1 MTSSTSNVRIESIVP
16 MRTPA
21 ELASELPLNDAY
33 AQSIVTTRKRIADII
48 HGKDRRLL
56 VVLGPCSIHDP
67 ASAMEYAQKLT
78 KLRQQHQASLE
89 IVMRV
94 YFEKPRTIVGWKG
107 LINDPHRDQSFRI
120 DEGLHT
126 ARKLLLELAA
136 MGMPAG
142 CEFLDAATGQYYAD
156 TVSWGAI
163 GARTTESQVHREI
176 ASGLSCPVGFKNA
189 TSGDVSI
196 AIDAVQAAGHAHA
209 FLSPTEAG
217 KLALFRTTGNEDA
230 HLILRG
236 GAKPNYDSHSVQ
248 SAWQQQMDRGIN
260 RRLIIDCSHAN
271 SGKDHNRQ
279 PLVAQSI
286 ADRLGHE
293 SHKIGGLMIESHL
306 VAGKQD
312 ASSTAD
318 LTYGQ
323 SVTDACLGWDDTVA
337 VLDTLARTVESDV
350 LNQSSIAQGED
361 A

>member
-1 MTSSTSNVRIESIVP
+1 MTSSTSNTRIDSIVP

-21 ELASELPLNDAY
+21 ELASEWPLSDAS
-33 AQSIVTTRKRIADII
+33 AQAIVATRQQIANII
-48 HGKDRRLL
+48 HGRDKRLL
-56 VVLGPCSIHDP
+56 LVLGPCSIHDP
-67 ASAMEYAQKLT
+67 AAAIDYAQKL
-78 KLRQQHQASLE
+78 KQLREKHQDALE

-120 DEGLHT
+120 DEGLFI
-126 ARKLLLELAA
+126 ARKLLLELADI
-136 MGMPAG
+136 GIPAG

-189 TSGDVSI
+189 TSGDVAI
-196 AIDAVQAAGHAHA
+196 AIDAVQAAGNAHA

-217 KLALFRTTGNEDA
+217 KLALFRTLGNEDA
-230 HLILRG
+230 HVILRG
-236 GAKPNYDSHSVQ
+236 GATPNYDSRSVQ
-248 SAWQQQMDRGIN
+248 AAWQQQMDRGIN
-260 RRLIIDCSHAN
+260 RRILIDCSHAN
-271 SGKDHNRQ
+271 SGKDHTRQ

-286 ADRLGHE
+286 ADRLSDE

-312 ASSTAD
+312 ANSTAP

-323 SVTDACLGWDDTVA
+323 SITDACLGWEDTVEVVDA
-337 VLDTLARTVESDV
+337 LANSIRTQID
-350 LNQSSIAQGED
+350 LQSTAS
-361 A
+361 

>member
-1 MTSSTSNVRIESIVP
+1 MTSSTSNTRIESIVS

-21 ELASELPLNDAY
+21 ELASELPLSDAS
-33 AQSIVTTRKRIADII
+33 AQAIASTRQHIANII
-48 HGKDRRLL
+48 HGRDKRLL
-56 VVLGPCSIHDP
+56 LVLGPCSIHDP
-67 ASAMEYAQKLT
+67 VAAIDYARKL
-78 KLRQQHQASLE
+78 KQLREKHRDTLE

-120 DEGLHT
+120 DEGLFI
-126 ARKLLLELAA
+126 ARKLLLELAD
-136 MGMPAG
+136 MGVPAG

-189 TSGDVSI
+189 TSGDITI
-196 AIDAVQAAGHAHA
+196 AIDAVQAAGNAHA

-217 KLALFRTTGNEDA
+217 KLALFRTLGNEDA
-230 HLILRG
+230 HVILRG
-236 GAKPNYDSHSVQ
+236 GATPNYDSRSVQ
-248 SAWQQQMDRGIN
+248 AAWQQQMDRGIN
-260 RRLIIDCSHAN
+260 RRILIDCSHAN
-271 SGKDHNRQ
+271 SGKDHTRQ
-279 PLVAQSI
+279 PLVVESI
-286 ADRLGHE
+286 ADRLSEE

-312 ASSTAD
+312 ANTSAP

-323 SVTDACLGWDDTVA
+323 SITDACLGWEDTVEVVDALANA
-337 VLDTLARTVESDV
+337 VRTQIDLHSTA
-350 LNQSSIAQGED
+350 S
-361 A
+361 